1 MEKLDSNTEYHDIQQ
16 GVDCKAQGSSIY
28 SSSDGGVTVECG
40 VSVEFASCFP
50 FCGGFADYDND
61 DYGSGDGSG
70 SGSGDN
76 GDYDYSSLSGTTS
89 SQTCIGTACTFNFGG
104 VIIRDGEGSGAG
116 AGGGGG
122 DLRTITCQG
131 ASRSAFC
138 DGSQCRVSCWDGTE
152 VRECKGRRRKEL
164 EI

>member
-104 VIIRDGEGSGAG
+104 VIIRDGEGSGAH
-116 AGGGGG
+116 
-122 DLRTITCQG
+122 TQ
-131 ASRSAFC
+131 
-138 DGSQCRVSCWDGTE
+138 QE
-152 VRECKGRRRKEL
+152 VEVVT
-164 EI
+164 